1 MKASTCLL
9 SSKVLE
15 IVSGGRDTVAGAEK
29 VVGTEKPKV
38 K

>member
-1 MKASTCLL
+1 MKASTCLV
-9 SSKVLE
+9 SSKDLE
-15 IVSGGRDTVAGAEK
+15 IVSGGKDTVAGAET